1 MDFSPSFLGKVLR
14 GVFLL
19 VGVLCFVGLAMA
31 QIPERPSPPHLVTD
45 MAGILSAEEQQ
56 ALEQKLLTY
65 EDSTST
71 QIAVVTVA
79 SLEEYP
85 VEQFAVELALKWGI
99 GQKGKNNGVLL
110 LIAPKERRMTIQ
122 TGYGIEARLPD
133 ALTAR
138 IIDEDLKPAF
148 RKEAYYQGIDRALD
162 DMIRALAGEYKG
174 DPRAESGDEGGPG
187 GFVIILIVFIV
198 LILIIIRSSGGGR
211 GGRTIGGNRSRGGW
225 MPPIF
230 FGGGGSNWGGGSSWG
245 GGGGGGSFGG
255 FGGGSFGGGGS
266 SGSW

>member
-1 MDFSPSFLGKVLR
+1 
-14 GVFLL
+14 
-19 VGVLCFVGLAMA
+19 
-31 QIPERPSPPHLVTD
+31 
-45 MAGILSAEEQQ
+45 MAGLLSDTEREQ
-56 ALEQKLLTY
+56 LEQKLLGY

-71 QIAVVTVA
+71 QIAVVTVS
-79 SLEEYP
+79 SLEDYP

-110 LIAPKERRMTIQ
+110 LIAPKERKMTIQ

-133 ALTAR
+133 VLTAR
-138 IIDEDLKPAF
+138 IIDEDLRPAF
-148 RKEAYYQGIDRALD
+148 RQEAYYEGIDHAVD

-174 DPRAESGDEGGPG
+174 DSDTGSEDDGGPG
-187 GFVIILIVFIV
+187 GFFFILIVFI
-198 LILIIIRSSGGGR
+198 ILIIIIARISRGGGR
-211 GGRTIGGNRSRGGW
+211 GGNTIGGNRSRGSW

-230 FGGGGSNWGGGSSWG
+230 FGGGGGSSWGGGGSSW
-245 GGGGGGSFGG
+245 GGGGGSFGG